1 MNEEKIGKYVK
12 TMYIITYGIFFSVGL
27 IFTVIGVI
35 SLIGALAAL
44 DGKAVNYT
52 ILLGVL
58 LIVLGLIMVIGG
70 IFWLIYFIKL
80 PESPIILK
88 DGKLTF
94 IKAGV
99 QCSPTEVENF
109 NTKSHG
115 LDGAIFG
122 FGKILLT
129 VRGQRIK
136 IGFVNNPQ
144 AVIKRLYELKLEYSV
159 KESIASKKTQN
170 PEESVANTVSAPEVS
185 EQTEVQETNKTEE

>member
-12 TMYIITYGIFFSVGL
+12 TMYIITYSVFLAVGL

-44 DGKAVNYT
+44 DGEAVNYT

-58 LIVLGLIMVIGG
+58 LIVLGLIIVVGG
-70 IFWLIYFIKL
+70 IFWLVYFIRL
-80 PESPIILK
+80 PESPIVLK

-94 IKAGV
+94 IKAGI

-122 FGKILLT
+122 FGKIFLT
-129 VRGQRIK
+129 VRRSYTFRSFSVRLRAGTPVGMMAWWSVTFELSNTFLLLGILAFNRE
-136 IGFVNNPQ
+136 
-144 AVIKRLYELKLEYSV
+144 AVSSV
-159 KESIASKKTQN
+159 
-170 PEESVANTVSAPEVS
+170 
-185 EQTEVQETNKTEE
+185 

>member
-12 TMYIITYGIFFSVGL
+12 TMYIITYGIFLAVGL

-70 IFWLIYFIKL
+70 IFWLVYFIKL
-80 PESPIILK
+80 PESPIIL
-88 DGKLTF
+88 
-94 IKAGV
+94 KAGV

>member
-1 MNEEKIGKYVK
+1 
-12 TMYIITYGIFFSVGL
+12 MYIITYGIFLAVGL

-70 IFWLIYFIKL
+70 IFWLVYFIKL